1 MTEVILQPLKSFPVT
16 VCGVTLY
23 LSAYKTAGTCVL
35 KEQCTAD
42 NLAAVTASFPK
53 GTRLTMEGKLAPAQ
67 DAAAVTAA
75 LAKQLNDGTQ
85 EDVTVRGLV
94 FSQARLCG
102 YTVSENRTDTAVTLV
117 FYTAASPT
125 LAQEDDA

>member
-1 MTEVILQPLKSFPVT
+1 MTEVILQPLKSFPVR

-23 LSAYKTAGTCVL
+23 LSAYKTVGACVL

-53 GTRLTMEGKLAPAQ
+53 GTRLTMEGKLAPKQ

-75 LAKQLNDGTQ
+75 LAKQLNDAVQ
-85 EDVTVRGLV
+85 EDVAVRGLV
-94 FSQARLCG
+94 FPQARLCG
-102 YTVSENRTDTAVTLV
+102 YTVSENQTDTAVTLM
-117 FYTAASPT
+117 FYTADAPE
-125 LAQEDDA
+125 LAEVEGI